1 MPWQAWK
8 VEWAL
13 SQASN
18 QTGPCEWTWKST
30 GGEWKERES
39 TSGAGPTMHGCAVE
53 RALMGHSFDFATTS
67 CPLESEDEIS
77 KLAVPSYKLSR
88 TCLKKKLARQR
99 YSTMLGRAV
108 TLR

>member
-53 RALMGHSFDFATTS
+53 RAL
-67 CPLESEDEIS
+67 PLILLLQVVRSRVKM
-77 KLAVPSYKLSR
+77 KLAN
-88 TCLKKKLARQR
+88 
-99 YSTMLGRAV
+99 
-108 TLR
+108 